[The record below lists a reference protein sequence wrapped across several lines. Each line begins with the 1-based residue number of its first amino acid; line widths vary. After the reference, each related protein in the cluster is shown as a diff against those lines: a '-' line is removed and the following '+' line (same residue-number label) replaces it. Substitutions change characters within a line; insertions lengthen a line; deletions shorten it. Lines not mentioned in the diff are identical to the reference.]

1 VTSSSLPLFDDGPGK
16 NFSVSEVLG
25 RRKPADK
32 TQQRFRKLVANIERK
47 REELRQWQAYQ
58 QRYNQRVATEFEPVR
73 SELLRQQRQMAVLI
87 DELLSQQG
95 QSRRLNRVE
104 RAKLRDMLMSLLDA
118 VLSQGDDEALAV
130 LREKHTRH
138 SAKEDQRLEMEL
150 TESLLTDVLGL
161 EVDENHGAS
170 SVEELLDHAHRKAQ
184 QRARFHRVDDRAASE
199 GIPSGDEHESGRR
212 AKRSDA
218 EDAARAKRE
227 QAAKEVNQSL
237 RDVFRKLVSALHP
250 DREPDPTERARKN
263 QLMQRVN
270 RAYEAN
276 DLLTL
281 LGLQLEIEQ
290 IDATH
295 LSSTSAERLAH
306 YNQILREQLA
316 RLEAELESIVEP
328 YRELMGLWS
337 GWALTVAEVDRKLT
351 MDITQ
356 LREAL
361 RQLTQDLVE
370 FRNPV
375 QLRARLRQ
383 YDLDDEPGELE
394 AMQAMMEIATM
405 LGDHRPPRRPRR
417 R

>member
-1 VTSSSLPLFDDGPGK
+1 MTSSSLPLFDESPGK
-16 NFSVSEVLG
+16 DLSVSEALA
-25 RRKPADK
+25 RSKPADK
-32 TQQRFRKLVANIERK
+32 AQQRFRKWAANIERK
-47 REELRQWQAYQ
+47 REELSQWRAYE
-58 QRYNQRVATEFEPVR
+58 QRYNRRIATEFEPVR
-73 SELLRQQRQMAVLI
+73 SELLQQQRQMAVLI
-87 DELLSQQG
+87 DELLSQRG
-95 QSRRLNRVE
+95 QSRRLSRLE
-104 RAKLRDMLMSLLDA
+104 RAKLRDMLVSLLEA
-118 VLSQGDDEALAV
+118 GLSQGDDEVLAV
-130 LREKHTRH
+130 LREKHTRP
-138 SAKEDQRLEMEL
+138 ATKEDQRLDMEL

-161 EVDENHGAS
+161 EIDENHGAS

-184 QRARFHRVDDRAASE
+184 QRARFHRD
-199 GIPSGDEHESGRR
+199 DEHESGRR

-218 EDAARAKRE
+218 EDAVRAKRE

-250 DREPDPTERARKN
+250 DREPDSTERARKN

-270 RAYEAN
+270 QAYEAN

-281 LGLQLEIEQ
+281 LELQLEIEQ

-295 LSSTSAERLAH
+295 LTSTSAERLAH
-306 YNQILREQLA
+306 YNQILREQLT

-337 GWALTVAEVDRKLT
+337 GRPLTVAGVDRRLT
-351 MDITQ
+351 MDIAQ
-356 LREAL
+356 LREAV
-361 RQLTQDLVE
+361 RQLTQDLVA
-370 FRNPV
+370 FRNPA

-383 YDLDDEPGELE
+383 YDLDDEPGEWE

-405 LGDHRPPRRPRR
+405 LDDHRPPRRPRR

>member
-16 NFSVSEVLG
+16 DFSVSETLA

-32 TQQRFRKLVANIERK
+32 AQQRFRKLVANIERK
-47 REELRQWQAYQ
+47 REQLRQWQAYQ
-58 QRYNQRVATEFEPVR
+58 QRYNQRITAEVEPVR
-73 SELLRQQRQMAVLI
+73 LELLQQQRQMAVLI
-87 DELLSQQG
+87 DELLSQRG
-95 QSRRLNRVE
+95 QSRRLSRLE
-104 RAKLRDMLMSLLDA
+104 RAKLRDILMTLLDA

-138 SAKEDQRLEMEL
+138 SAKGDQRLEMEL
-150 TESLLTDVLGL
+150 AESLLTDVLGL

-184 QRARFHRVDDRAASE
+184 QRARFHRVD
-199 GIPSGDEHESGRR
+199 EHESGRR
-212 AKRSDA
+212 AERTEA
-218 EDAARAKRE
+218 EDAVRAKRE

-250 DREPDPTERARKN
+250 DREPDSTERVRKN

-270 RAYEAN
+270 QAYEAN

-306 YNQILREQLA
+306 YNQILREQLT

-337 GWALTVAEVDRKLT
+337 GRALTVAEVDRRLT

-361 RQLTQDLVE
+361 RQLTQDLVA

-383 YDLDDEPGELE
+383 YDLEDEPGELE

-405 LGDHRPPRRPRR
+405 LGDDRPPRRRPRR

>member
-1 VTSSSLPLFDDGPGK
+1 MTSSSLPLFDDGPGK
-16 NFSVSEVLG
+16 DFSVSEVLA

-32 TQQRFRKLVANIERK
+32 AQQRFRKLVANIERK

-58 QRYNQRVATEFEPVR
+58 QRYNQRITTEVEPVR
-73 SELLRQQRQMAVLI
+73 LELLQQQRQMAVLI
-87 DELLSQQG
+87 DELLSQRG
-95 QSRRLNRVE
+95 QSRRLSRLE
-104 RAKLRDMLMSLLDA
+104 RAKLQDILMTLLDA

-130 LREKHTRH
+130 LRVKHTRH

-150 TESLLTDVLGL
+150 TESLLTEVLGL

-184 QRARFHRVDDRAASE
+184 QRARFHRVD
-199 GIPSGDEHESGRR
+199 EHESGRR
-212 AKRSDA
+212 AKRSEA
-218 EDAARAKRE
+218 EDAVRAKRE

-250 DREPDPTERARKN
+250 DREPDSTERVRKN

-270 RAYEAN
+270 QAYEAN

-306 YNQILREQLA
+306 YNQILREQLT

-337 GWALTVAEVDRKLT
+337 GRALTVAEVDRKLT

-361 RQLTQDLVE
+361 RQLTQDLVA

-375 QLRARLRQ
+375 QLRARLSQ
-383 YDLDDEPGELE
+383 YDLEDEPGELE
-394 AMQAMMEIATM
+394 AMHAMMEIATM

>member
-1 VTSSSLPLFDDGPGK
+1 
-16 NFSVSEVLG
+16 
-25 RRKPADK
+25 
-32 TQQRFRKLVANIERK
+32 
-47 REELRQWQAYQ
+47 
-58 QRYNQRVATEFEPVR
+58 
-73 SELLRQQRQMAVLI
+73 
-87 DELLSQQG
+87 
-95 QSRRLNRVE
+95 
-104 RAKLRDMLMSLLDA
+104 MSLLDA

-150 TESLLTDVLGL
+150 AESLLTDVLGL

-170 SVEELLDHAHRKAQ
+170 SVEELLEHAHRKAQ
-184 QRARFHRVDDRAASE
+184 QRAPFHRV
-199 GIPSGDEHESGRR
+199 DEHESGRR
-212 AKRSDA
+212 FKRSEA
-218 EDAARAKRE
+218 EDAVRAKRE

-250 DREPDPTERARKN
+250 DREPDSTERVRKN

-270 RAYEAN
+270 QAYEAN

-306 YNQILREQLA
+306 YNQILREQLT

-328 YRELMGLWS
+328 YRELMGLGS
-337 GWALTVAEVDRKLT
+337 GRALTVTEVDRTLT

-361 RQLTQDLVE
+361 RQLTQDLVA

-383 YDLDDEPGELE
+383 YDLEDEPGELE
-394 AMQAMMEIATM
+394 AVQAMMEIATM
-405 LGDHRPPRRPRR
+405 LGDDRPPRRRPRR

>member
-1 VTSSSLPLFDDGPGK
+1 
-16 NFSVSEVLG
+16 
-25 RRKPADK
+25 
-32 TQQRFRKLVANIERK
+32 
-47 REELRQWQAYQ
+47 
-58 QRYNQRVATEFEPVR
+58 
-73 SELLRQQRQMAVLI
+73 MAVLI
-87 DELLSQQG
+87 DELLSQRG
-95 QSRRLNRVE
+95 QSRRLSRLE
-104 RAKLRDMLMSLLDA
+104 RAKLRDILMTLLDA
-118 VLSQGDDEALAV
+118 VLSQSDDEALAV

-150 TESLLTDVLGL
+150 AESLLTDVLGL
-161 EVDENHGAS
+161 EVDDNHGAS

-184 QRARFHRVDDRAASE
+184 QRARFHRVD
-199 GIPSGDEHESGRR
+199 EHESGRR
-212 AKRSDA
+212 AKRTEA
-218 EDAARAKRE
+218 EDAVRAKRE

-250 DREPDPTERARKN
+250 DREPDSTERVRKN

-270 RAYEAN
+270 QAYEAN

-306 YNQILREQLA
+306 YNQILREQLT

-337 GWALTVAEVDRKLT
+337 GRALTVAEVDRRLT

-361 RQLTQDLVE
+361 RQLTQDLVA

-383 YDLDDEPGELE
+383 YDLEDEPGELE

-405 LGDHRPPRRPRR
+405 LGDDRPPRRRPRR

>member
-1 VTSSSLPLFDDGPGK
+1 MTSSSLPLFDDGPGK
-16 NFSVSEVLG
+16 DFSVSEVLA

-32 TQQRFRKLVANIERK
+32 AQQRFRKLVANIERK

-58 QRYNQRVATEFEPVR
+58 QRYNQRITAEVEPVR
-73 SELLRQQRQMAVLI
+73 LELVQQQRQMAVLI
-87 DELLSQQG
+87 DELLSQRG
-95 QSRRLNRVE
+95 QSRRLSRLE
-104 RAKLRDMLMSLLDA
+104 RAKLRDILMSLLDA

-150 TESLLTDVLGL
+150 AESLLTDVLGL

-184 QRARFHRVDDRAASE
+184 QRARFHRVD
-199 GIPSGDEHESGRR
+199 EHESGRR
-212 AKRSDA
+212 AKRSEA
-218 EDAARAKRE
+218 EDAVRAKRE

-250 DREPDPTERARKN
+250 DREPDSTERVRKN

-270 RAYEAN
+270 QAYEAN

-306 YNQILREQLA
+306 YNQILREQLT

-328 YRELMGLWS
+328 YRELMGLGS
-337 GWALTVAEVDRKLT
+337 GRALTVSEVDRTLT

-361 RQLTQDLVE
+361 RQLTQDLVA

-383 YDLDDEPGELE
+383 YDLEDEPGELE
-394 AMQAMMEIATM
+394 AVQAMMEIATM
-405 LGDHRPPRRPRR
+405 LGDDRPPRRPRR

>member
-16 NFSVSEVLG
+16 DLSVSEVLAQ
-25 RRKPADK
+25 RKPADK
-32 TQQRFRKLVANIERK
+32 AQQRFRKLVANIERK
-47 REELRQWQAYQ
+47 REELRQWQAYE
-58 QRYNQRVATEFEPVR
+58 QRYNQRVTSEFEPVR
-73 SELLRQQRQMAVLI
+73 SELLQQQRQMAVLI
-87 DELLSQQG
+87 DELLSQRG
-95 QSRRLNRVE
+95 QSRRLSRLE
-104 RAKLRDMLMSLLDA
+104 RAKLRDMLMTLLDA
-118 VLSQGDDEALAV
+118 VLSQRDDEALAV

-138 SAKEDQRLEMEL
+138 SAKDQRLEMEL
-150 TESLLTDVLGL
+150 TESLLTEVLGL
-161 EVDENHGAS
+161 EVDENHRAS

-184 QRARFHRVDDRAASE
+184 QRARFHR
-199 GIPSGDEHESGRR
+199 IDEHESGRR
-212 AKRSDA
+212 ARRSDA

-250 DREPDPTERARKN
+250 DREPDSTERARKN

-270 RAYEAN
+270 QAYEAN

-295 LSSTSAERLAH
+295 LSSTSAERLSH
-306 YNQILREQLA
+306 YNQILREQLT

-337 GWALTVAEVDRKLT
+337 GRALTVAEVDRKLT

-361 RQLTQDLVE
+361 RQLTQDLLE

-394 AMQAMMEIATM
+394 AIQAMMEIATM

>member
-16 NFSVSEVLG
+16 DFSVSEALA

-32 TQQRFRKLVANIERK
+32 AQQRFRKLVANIERK
-47 REELRQWQAYQ
+47 REQLRQWQAYQ
-58 QRYNQRVATEFEPVR
+58 QRYNQRITAEVEPVR
-73 SELLRQQRQMAVLI
+73 LELLQQQRQMAVLI
-87 DELLSQQG
+87 DELLSQRG
-95 QSRRLNRVE
+95 QSRRLSRLE
-104 RAKLRDMLMSLLDA
+104 RAKLRDILMTLLDA
-118 VLSQGDDEALAV
+118 VLSQSDDEALAV

-150 TESLLTDVLGL
+150 AESLLTDVLGL

-184 QRARFHRVDDRAASE
+184 QRARFHRVD
-199 GIPSGDEHESGRR
+199 EHESGRR
-212 AKRSDA
+212 AKRTEA
-218 EDAARAKRE
+218 EDAVRAKRE

-250 DREPDPTERARKN
+250 DREPDSTERVRKN

-270 RAYEAN
+270 QAYEAN

-306 YNQILREQLA
+306 YNQILREQLT

-337 GWALTVAEVDRKLT
+337 GRALTVAEVDRRLT

-361 RQLTQDLVE
+361 RQLTQDLVA

-383 YDLDDEPGELE
+383 YDLEDEPGELE

-405 LGDHRPPRRPRR
+405 LGDDRPPRRRPRR

>member
-1 VTSSSLPLFDDGPGK
+1 MTSSSLPLFDDGPGK
-16 NFSVSEVLG
+16 DFSVSEVLA

-32 TQQRFRKLVANIERK
+32 AQQRFRKLVANIERK
-47 REELRQWQAYQ
+47 RKEFGQWQAYE
-58 QRYNQRVATEFEPVR
+58 QRYNQRVTSEFEPVR
-73 SELLRQQRQMAVLI
+73 SELLQQQRQMAVLI
-87 DELLSQQG
+87 DELLSQRG
-95 QSRRLNRVE
+95 QSRRLSRLE
-104 RAKLRDMLMSLLDA
+104 RAKLRDMLMTLLDA
-118 VLSQGDDEALAV
+118 VSSQGDDEALAV

-138 SAKEDQRLEMEL
+138 SAKEDQRFEMEL

-184 QRARFHRVDDRAASE
+184 QRARFHRV
-199 GIPSGDEHESGRR
+199 DEHESGRR

-250 DREPDPTERARKN
+250 DREPDSTERARKN

-270 RAYEAN
+270 QAYEAN

-306 YNQILREQLA
+306 YNQILREQLT

-328 YRELMGLWS
+328 YRELMDLWS
-337 GWALTVAEVDRKLT
+337 GRALTVAEVDRKLT

>member
-1 VTSSSLPLFDDGPGK
+1 MWD
-16 NFSVSEVLG
+16 
-25 RRKPADK
+25 
-32 TQQRFRKLVANIERK
+32 
-47 REELRQWQAYQ
+47 
-58 QRYNQRVATEFEPVR
+58 
-73 SELLRQQRQMAVLI
+73 
-87 DELLSQQG
+87 
-95 QSRRLNRVE
+95 
-104 RAKLRDMLMSLLDA
+104 LLDA

-150 TESLLTDVLGL
+150 IESLLTDVLGL

-184 QRARFHRVDDRAASE
+184 QHARFHRV
-199 GIPSGDEHESGRR
+199 DEHESGRR

-250 DREPDPTERARKN
+250 DREPDSTERARKN

-270 RAYEAN
+270 QAYEAN

-295 LSSTSAERLAH
+295 LSSTGAERLAH
-306 YNQILREQLA
+306 YNQILREQLT

-337 GWALTVAEVDRKLT
+337 GRALTVAEVDRKLT

-356 LREAL
+356 LREVL

>member
-1 VTSSSLPLFDDGPGK
+1 MTSSSLPLFDDSPGK
-16 NFSVSEVLG
+16 DFSVSEVLAK
-25 RRKPADK
+25 RKPADK
-32 TQQRFRKLVANIERK
+32 AQQRFRKLVANIERK
-47 REELRQWQAYQ
+47 RDELRQWQAYE
-58 QRYNQRVATEFEPVR
+58 QRYNQRVTSEFEPVR
-73 SELLRQQRQMAVLI
+73 SELLQQQRQMAVLI
-87 DELLSQQG
+87 DELISQRGQG
-95 QSRRLNRVE
+95 RRLSRVE
-104 RAKLRDMLMSLLDA
+104 RAKLRDMLMTLLDA
-118 VLSQGDDEALAV
+118 VLSQGHDEALAV
-130 LREKHTRH
+130 LREKHTGH

-184 QRARFHRVDDRAASE
+184 QRARFQGA
-199 GIPSGDEHESGRR
+199 DERENGRR
-212 AKRSDA
+212 AKRSAA

-270 RAYEAN
+270 QAYEAN

-306 YNQILREQLA
+306 YNQILREQLT
-316 RLEAELESIVEP
+316 RIEAELESIVEP

-337 GWALTVAEVDRKLT
+337 GRALTVAKVDRKLT

-361 RQLTQDLVE
+361 RQLTQDLVA

-375 QLRARLRQ
+375 QLRARLGQ

>member
-1 VTSSSLPLFDDGPGK
+1 MTRSSLPLFDDGPGQD
-16 NFSVSEVLG
+16 FSVSKVLAQW
-25 RRKPADK
+25 KLADK
-32 TQQRFRKLVANIERK
+32 AQQRFRKLVANIERK
-47 REELRQWQAYQ
+47 REELRQWQAYR
-58 QRYNQRVATEFEPVR
+58 QRHNQRITTEVEPVR
-73 SELLRQQRQMAVLI
+73 LELVQQQRQMAVLI
-87 DELLSQQG
+87 DELLSQRG
-95 QSRRLNRVE
+95 QSRRLSRLE
-104 RAKLRDMLMSLLDA
+104 RAKLRDMLMTLLDA

-170 SVEELLDHAHRKAQ
+170 SVEELLDHAQRKAQ
-184 QRARFHRVDDRAASE
+184 QRARFHRDDAHE
-199 GIPSGDEHESGRR
+199 GGRR
-212 AKRSDA
+212 ARRSAA
-218 EDAARAKRE
+218 EDLARAKRE
-227 QAAKEVNQSL
+227 QAAKEVKQSL

-270 RAYEAN
+270 QAYEAD

-295 LSSTSAERLAH
+295 LSATSAERLAH
-306 YNQILREQLA
+306 YNQILREQLV
-316 RLEAELESIVEP
+316 RLEAELESVVEP
-328 YRELMGLWS
+328 YREFSGQWS
-337 GWALTVAEVDRKLT
+337 GRALTVAEVDRRLT
-351 MDITQ
+351 MDLTE
-356 LREAL
+356 LREAV
-361 RQLTQDLVE
+361 RQLTQDLVA

-383 YDLDDEPGELE
+383 YDLDNEPGELE

-405 LGDHRPPRRPRR
+405 LGDHRPPQRPRR

>member
-1 VTSSSLPLFDDGPGK
+1 MTSSSLPLFDDGPGK
-16 NFSVSEVLG
+16 DFSVSEVLA

-32 TQQRFRKLVANIERK
+32 AQQRFRKLVANIERK

-58 QRYNQRVATEFEPVR
+58 QRYNQRITAEVEPVR
-73 SELLRQQRQMAVLI
+73 LELVQQQRQMAVLI
-87 DELLSQQG
+87 DELLSQRG
-95 QSRRLNRVE
+95 QSRRLSRLE
-104 RAKLRDMLMSLLDA
+104 RAKLRDILMSLLDA

-150 TESLLTDVLGL
+150 AESLLTDVLGL

-184 QRARFHRVDDRAASE
+184 QRARFHRVD
-199 GIPSGDEHESGRR
+199 EHESGRR
-212 AKRSDA
+212 AKRSEA
-218 EDAARAKRE
+218 EDAVRAKRE

-250 DREPDPTERARKN
+250 DREPDSTERVRKN

-270 RAYEAN
+270 QAYEAN

-306 YNQILREQLA
+306 YNQILREQLT

-337 GWALTVAEVDRKLT
+337 GRALTVAEVDRTLT

-361 RQLTQDLVE
+361 RQLTQDLVA

-383 YDLDDEPGELE
+383 YDLEDEPGELE
-394 AMQAMMEIATM
+394 AVQAMMEIATM
-405 LGDHRPPRRPRR
+405 LGDDRPPRRR
-417 R
+417 

>member
-16 NFSVSEVLG
+16 DFSVSEVLA

-32 TQQRFRKLVANIERK
+32 AQQRFRKLVANIERK

-58 QRYNQRVATEFEPVR
+58 QRYNQRITAEVEPVR
-73 SELLRQQRQMAVLI
+73 LELVQQQRQMGVLI
-87 DELLSQQG
+87 DELLSQRG
-95 QSRRLNRVE
+95 QSRRLSRLE
-104 RAKLRDMLMSLLDA
+104 RAKLRDILMSLLDA

-150 TESLLTDVLGL
+150 AESLLTDVLGL

-184 QRARFHRVDDRAASE
+184 QRARFHRVD
-199 GIPSGDEHESGRR
+199 EHESGRR
-212 AKRSDA
+212 AKRSEA
-218 EDAARAKRE
+218 EDAVRAKRE

-250 DREPDPTERARKN
+250 DREPDSTERVRKN

-270 RAYEAN
+270 QAYEAN

-306 YNQILREQLA
+306 YNQILREQLT

-328 YRELMGLWS
+328 YRELMGLGS
-337 GWALTVAEVDRKLT
+337 GRALTVTEVDRTLT

-361 RQLTQDLVE
+361 RQLTQDLVA

-383 YDLDDEPGELE
+383 YDLEDEPGELE
-394 AMQAMMEIATM
+394 AVQAMMEIATM
-405 LGDHRPPRRPRR
+405 LGDDRPPRRPRR

>member
-16 NFSVSEVLG
+16 DFSVSEVLAQ
-25 RRKPADK
+25 RKPADK
-32 TQQRFRKLVANIERK
+32 AQQRFRKLVANIERK
-47 REELRQWQAYQ
+47 REELRQWQAYE
-58 QRYNQRVATEFEPVR
+58 QRYNQRVTSEFEPVR
-73 SELLRQQRQMAVLI
+73 LELLQQQRQMAVLI
-87 DELLSQQG
+87 DELLSRRG
-95 QSRRLNRVE
+95 QSRRLSRLE
-104 RAKLRDMLMSLLDA
+104 RAKLRDMLMTLLDA

-184 QRARFHRVDDRAASE
+184 QRARFHRVD
-199 GIPSGDEHESGRR
+199 EHESGRR
-212 AKRSDA
+212 AKHNDA

-250 DREPDPTERARKN
+250 DREPDSTERARKN

-270 RAYEAN
+270 QAYEVN

-306 YNQILREQLA
+306 YNQILREQLT

-337 GWALTVAEVDRKLT
+337 GRALTVAEVDRKLT

-361 RQLTQDLVE
+361 RQLTHDLVA

-405 LGDHRPPRRPRR
+405 LGDHRPPRRRR
-417 R
+417 RR